1 MFSLLIRVRI
11 TLKKDL
17 MKTIKIS
24 TAALLIFMT
33 IPFGSCKKDEVKPNE
48 VKLSDLILNGNAETG
63 STIPN
68 NWWNSTGQG
77 KYNVTWTDEE
87 SFSPTKSLKIS
98 AQATE
103 SSTFAFWAQTFNGN
117 MPAGKSITLK
127 VKIRGNLKGT
137 GVSIAIRGDDA
148 TSVNGFAK
156 QFATTQGTSP
166 ISGQFEWTDY
176 SIKLNT
182 IEASIQSLTIY
193 LIYLQGTTG
202 DVYFDNVSLTY

>member
-1 MFSLLIRVRI
+1 
-11 TLKKDL
+11 
-17 MKTIKIS
+17 MKTIKTS

-98 AQATE
+98 TQKTE
-103 SSTFAFWAQTFNGN
+103 SSTFAHWAQTFNGN
-117 MPAGKSITLK
+117 IPTGTSITLK
-127 VKIRGNLKGT
+127 VKIKGNLKGT

-166 ISGQFEWTDY
+166 ISGIFDWTDY

-182 IEASIQSLTIY
+182 IDPSIQSLTIY
-193 LIYLQGTTG
+193 LIYLPDTTG
-202 DVYFDNVSLTY
+202 NVYFDNVSLTY